1 MLIYFPMKQ
10 EKDNN
15 RKYLRF
21 NTVFPVE
28 FNTVDKDKKP
38 VSALM
43 QGFTRNIGKGG
54 MCIEAK
60 FEKNKEPLDISPGKT
75 MLRLV
80 INIPSS
86 AFATDS
92 YAVVRWVKKVSERI
106 FDSYILGVEYDEI
119 DIDNQKMI
127 ERHVL
132 WLYRKP
138 KVLFILFLTA
148 LIFAVLFTYLGLQSR

>member
-1 MLIYFPMKQ
+1 MKHT
-10 EKDNN
+10 KNNN
-15 RKYLRF
+15 RKYLRL
-21 NTVFPVE
+21 NTVFPIE
-28 FNTVDKDKKP
+28 FNAVDKDKKP
-38 VSALM
+38 VSALI
-43 QGFTRNIGKGG
+43 QGFTRNVGKGG

-75 MLRLV
+75 MLKLV

-92 YAVVRWVKKVSERI
+92 YAVVKWVKKVSEYI

-119 DIDNQKMI
+119 DTDNQKMI
-127 ERHVL
+127 ERYVL

-138 KVLFILFLTA
+138 KILFILFLTA
-148 LIFAVLFTYLGLQSR
+148 LIFAVLLTYLGLQSR

>member
-1 MLIYFPMKQ
+1 MKQ
-10 EKDNN
+10 RKNNN
-15 RKYLRF
+15 RKYLRL

-28 FNTVDKDKKP
+28 FNAVDQDKKP
-38 VSALM
+38 ISVVM
-43 QGFTRNIGKGG
+43 QGFTRNVGKGG

-60 FEKNKEPLDISPGKT
+60 FEKNKEPLAIVSGKT
-75 MLRLV
+75 VLRLV

-86 AFATDS
+86 SFATNS
-92 YAVVRWVKKVSERI
+92 YAVVRWVKKVSEYI
-106 FDSYILGVEYDEI
+106 FDTYIFGVEYNEI
-119 DIDNQKMI
+119 DTDNQKMI

-148 LIFAVLFTYLGLQSR
+148 LIFAVLITYFGLQVR

>member
-1 MLIYFPMKQ
+1 MKQ
-10 EKDNN
+10 RKNN
-15 RKYLRF
+15 SRKYLRL

-28 FNTVDKDKKP
+28 FNAVDQDKKP
-38 VSALM
+38 ISAVT
-43 QGFTRNIGKGG
+43 QGFTRNVGKGG

-60 FEKNKEPLDISPGKT
+60 FEKNKEPLAIVSGKT
-75 MLRLV
+75 VLRLV

-86 AFATDS
+86 SFATNS
-92 YAVVRWVKKVSERI
+92 YAVVRWVKKVSEYI
-106 FDSYILGVEYDEI
+106 FDTYIFGVEYNEI
-119 DIDNQKMI
+119 DTDNQKMI

-148 LIFAVLFTYLGLQSR
+148 LIFAVLITYFGLQVR

>member
-1 MLIYFPMKQ
+1 MKHT
-10 EKDNN
+10 KNNN
-15 RKYLRF
+15 RKYLRL
-21 NTVFPVE
+21 NTVFPIE
-28 FNTVDKDKKP
+28 FNAVDKDKKP
-38 VSALM
+38 VSALI
-43 QGFTRNIGKGG
+43 QGFTRNVGKGG

-75 MLRLV
+75 MLKLV

-92 YAVVRWVKKVSERI
+92 YAVVKWVKKVSEYI

-119 DIDNQKMI
+119 DTDNQKMI
-127 ERHVL
+127 ERYVL